1 VYEELKKCLEERR
14 RFTDNL
20 IDISQ
25 KEMVERSLLN
35 YNGILPE
42 KT

>member
-1 VYEELKKCLEERR
+1 MRQLFHSLVRP
-14 RFTDNL
+14 